1 MTDDG
6 DTVVIHTDGA
16 CRGNPGAGGWGAV
29 LRYRGKERRLRG
41 GCPETTNNRMEL
53 TAAIEALAALKRR
66 SRVCLVTDSKYLLQ
80 GVTEWLPA
88 WKRRRWRTAD
98 GKPVKNIDL
107 WERLDSL
114 AGAHDIEWCWVRG
127 HTGDEGNELA
137 DALANAAIDDLQD
150 RPVAAGKAS

>member
-1 MTDDG
+1 MTDDA

-29 LRYRGKERRLRG
+29 LRYRGKERCLRG
-41 GCPETTNNRMEL
+41 GCPDTTNNRMEL

-66 SRVCLVTDSKYLLQ
+66 SKVHLVTDSKYLLQ

-88 WKRRRWRTAD
+88 WKRRRWRTAG

-114 AGAHDIEWCWVRG
+114 AGAHDIKWCWVRG

-137 DALANAAIDDLQD
+137 DALANAAIDDLQN
-150 RPVAAGKAS
+150 RPVTAGKAS